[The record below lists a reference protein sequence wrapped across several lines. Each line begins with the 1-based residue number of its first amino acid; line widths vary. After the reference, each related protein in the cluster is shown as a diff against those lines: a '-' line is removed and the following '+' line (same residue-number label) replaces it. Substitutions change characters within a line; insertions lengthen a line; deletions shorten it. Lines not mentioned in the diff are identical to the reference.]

1 MLVVNGTFVEKSGDH
16 RVESGLSDGNSHG
29 LDTQEVQPQVSAL
42 TAAEKA
48 QLLQMLAGELTHRWL
63 GIEKHPRVAGGSA
76 CIVHTR
82 IPVWVLERHR
92 QLGWPESRI
101 LDDFPALSAVDLVAA
116 WSYAAALVDEIAGEI
131 RQNEEA

>member
-1 MLVVNGTFVEKSGDH
+1 MGSTLKTLQS
-16 RVESGLSDGNSHG
+16 
-29 LDTQEVQPQVSAL
+29 QVSAL

-48 QLLQMLAGELTHRWL
+48 QLLQMLAGELTHTWP
-63 GIEKHPRVAGGSA
+63 GVEKHPRVAGGAA

-101 LDDFPALSAVDLVAA
+101 LDNFPALSAVDLVAA
-116 WSYAAALVDEIAGEI
+116 WSYAAAHVDEIAGEI